1 MMKKINYII
10 GMIVIGIFL
19 SCENEAI
26 PYYNSENDAVR
37 FSNKNSDGYGGNGIV
52 YQSYSFVSNPLDEYV
67 IYDIPVILI
76 GNTSDKDRTVNY
88 TIDTEK
94 STATEGSY
102 ELMEGIIPA
111 NHNEDI

>member
-37 FSNKNSDGYGGNGIV
+37 FSNKNSDGYGGDGILWM
-52 YQSYSFVSNPLDEYV
+52 N
-67 IYDIPVILI
+67 
-76 GNTSDKDRTVNY
+76 
-88 TIDTEK
+88 
-94 STATEGSY
+94 
-102 ELMEGIIPA
+102 M
-111 NHNEDI
+111 